1 MSLSVCHETN
11 SHLITLSPANLCLS
25 CLLPLDICTGGAIDS
40 VVPVDMI
47 TDPTQNNIFNR
58 PVVQTVPALPGVGIL
73 AQ

>member
-11 SHLITLSPANLCLS
+11 SLSLPLTNLCLS
-25 CLLPLDICTGGAIDS
+25 CLLLDICTGGAIDS